1 MFLHRSERKESFNNS
16 SVKERIEI
24 TELFFERAIMPR
36 DETTETNLVGIL
48 DLIFIHGI
56 PRRQESR
63 AIKHSLSFDESAVRN
78 VKGMTITAVY
88 AV

>member
-1 MFLHRSERKESFNNS
+1 MSPRQRKKPVQKVPFVKRTEIAESFS
-16 SVKERIEI
+16 ETAVV
-24 TELFFERAIMPR
+24 TR
-36 DETTETNLVGIL
+36 DGTGTSLVGIL

-78 VKGMTITAVY
+78 VKGTPITAVY

>member
-1 MFLHRSERKESFNNS
+1 MPFVERTEIAESFS
-16 SVKERIEI
+16 E
-24 TELFFERAIMPR
+24 TAAR
-36 DETTETNLVGIL
+36 DEAETSLVGTL

-63 AIKHSLSFDESAVRN
+63 AIKHSLSFGGSAVRN
-78 VKGMTITAVY
+78 AKGAPITAVY

>member
-1 MFLHRSERKESFNNS
+1 M
-16 SVKERIEI
+16 
-24 TELFFERAIMPR
+24 ELFFERAVAPR
-36 DETTETNLVGIL
+36 DKTTETSLVGIL

-63 AIKHSLSFDESAVRN
+63 AIKHLLSFGGSAVRN
-78 VKGMTITAVY
+78 VKGMSITAVY